1 MFFKHLSPRARQ
13 KRLQR
18 IVFGIL
24 VAVLSLGL
32 IGSSVVWTGLGSLQK
47 EQAAPNSPEERLAL
61 LEKQSQKNPQ
71 DKELLL
77 TLAAYYRQ
85 AGKLKQAAEAYQ
97 KAIQLDPKDIAARQE
112 LALLYYAQGDLPAAG
127 QALKQALAV
136 QPDNADLLFQYAN
149 LLAEQ
154 KDYAGAIAH
163 MKKFLQINK
172 QEGPRAD
179 EARQSVE
186 KWQQEVGQ

>member
-1 MFFKHLSPRARQ
+1 MLFKHLSPRARQ

-32 IGSSVVWTGLGSLQK
+32 IGSSVIWSGLGGLQK
-47 EQAAPNSPEERLAL
+47 EQAAPNSMEERLAL

-71 DKELLL
+71 DKDLLL
-77 TLAAYYRQ
+77 TLASYYRQ
-85 AGKLKQAAEAYQ
+85 AGKLKQAGETYQ
-97 KAIQLDPKDIAARQE
+97 KVIQLDPKDVAARQE
-112 LALLYYAQGDLPAAG
+112 LALLYYAQGDLTAAG
-127 QALKQALAV
+127 QALRQALEI
-136 QPDNADLLFQYAN
+136 QPANADLLFQYAK

-154 KDYAGAIAH
+154 KDYAGAITY
-163 MKKFLQINK
+163 MKKFLATN

-179 EARQSVE
+179 EAKQSIE